1 MRRAETLKITVSV
14 PSAFESRPVESTCAK
29 TPSLSGVRQ
38 ARSPQDRVRPIAQPR
53 STGTRRAHIRQLARR
68 AWPSEISGATGLCR
82 SNCHFEIFHSVSF
95 RWSSLL
101 DLSKGYT
108 ERMSQGDLVVVQSY
122 GTEAEAEVAKSVL
135 ESSGIDAMI
144 QADTAGRMRE
154 HLAWSGLGHRV
165 LVREEDA
172 AAARSLLALPQ
183 NDELVL
189 LQKYATETKV
199 DILQGALLSAGIFA
213 TVRDDGTYYQL
224 LVNKED
230 SATARKVLE
239 TLSEARRP

>member
-1 MRRAETLKITVSV
+1 
-14 PSAFESRPVESTCAK
+14 
-29 TPSLSGVRQ
+29 
-38 ARSPQDRVRPIAQPR
+38 
-53 STGTRRAHIRQLARR
+53 
-68 AWPSEISGATGLCR
+68 
-82 SNCHFEIFHSVSF
+82 
-95 RWSSLL
+95 
-101 DLSKGYT
+101 
-108 ERMSQGDLVVVQSY
+108 MSQSDLVVVQSY
-122 GTEAEAEVAKSVL
+122 GSEGEAHVAKGVL

-189 LQKYATETKV
+189 LQKYATETQV
-199 DILQGALLSAGIFA
+199 DIPQGALLSAGIFA
-213 TVRDDGTYYQL
+213 TVQDDGMYYQL

-230 SATARKVLE
+230 AATARKVLE
-239 TLSEARRP
+239 TLSEAQS

>member
-1 MRRAETLKITVSV
+1 
-14 PSAFESRPVESTCAK
+14 
-29 TPSLSGVRQ
+29 
-38 ARSPQDRVRPIAQPR
+38 
-53 STGTRRAHIRQLARR
+53 
-68 AWPSEISGATGLCR
+68 
-82 SNCHFEIFHSVSF
+82 
-95 RWSSLL
+95 
-101 DLSKGYT
+101 
-108 ERMSQGDLVVVQSY
+108 MSQSDLVVVQSY
-122 GTEAEAEVAKSVL
+122 GTEGEAEVAKGVL

-172 AAARSLLALPQ
+172 AVARSLLALPQ

-189 LQKYATETKV
+189 LQKCARETQV

-224 LVNKED
+224 LVSKED
-230 SATARKVLE
+230 AATARKVLE
-239 TLSEARRP
+239 TLSQARP

>member
-1 MRRAETLKITVSV
+1 
-14 PSAFESRPVESTCAK
+14 
-29 TPSLSGVRQ
+29 
-38 ARSPQDRVRPIAQPR
+38 
-53 STGTRRAHIRQLARR
+53 
-68 AWPSEISGATGLCR
+68 
-82 SNCHFEIFHSVSF
+82 
-95 RWSSLL
+95 
-101 DLSKGYT
+101 
-108 ERMSQGDLVVVQSY
+108 MSQSDLVVVQSY
-122 GTEAEAEVAKSVL
+122 GTEGEAEVAKGVL

-189 LQKYATETKV
+189 LQKYATETQV

-230 SATARKVLE
+230 TATARKVLE
-239 TLSEARRP
+239 TLSEARP

>member
-1 MRRAETLKITVSV
+1 
-14 PSAFESRPVESTCAK
+14 
-29 TPSLSGVRQ
+29 
-38 ARSPQDRVRPIAQPR
+38 
-53 STGTRRAHIRQLARR
+53 
-68 AWPSEISGATGLCR
+68 
-82 SNCHFEIFHSVSF
+82 
-95 RWSSLL
+95 
-101 DLSKGYT
+101 
-108 ERMSQGDLVVVQSY
+108 MSQGDLVVVRSY
-122 GTEAEAEVAKSVL
+122 GTEGEAEVAKGVL

-189 LQKYATETKV
+189 LQKYATETQV

-213 TVRDDGTYYQL
+213 TVRHDGTYYKL
-224 LVNKED
+224 LVNKD
-230 SATARKVLE
+230 DLATARKVLE
-239 TLSEARRP
+239 TPSAAPP

>member
-1 MRRAETLKITVSV
+1 
-14 PSAFESRPVESTCAK
+14 
-29 TPSLSGVRQ
+29 
-38 ARSPQDRVRPIAQPR
+38 
-53 STGTRRAHIRQLARR
+53 
-68 AWPSEISGATGLCR
+68 
-82 SNCHFEIFHSVSF
+82 
-95 RWSSLL
+95 
-101 DLSKGYT
+101 
-108 ERMSQGDLVVVQSY
+108 MSQSDLVVVQSY
-122 GTEAEAEVAKSVL
+122 GTEGEAAVAKGLL

-172 AAARSLLALPQ
+172 VAARSLLALPQ

-189 LQKYATETKV
+189 LQKYAMQTQV
-199 DILQGALLSAGIFA
+199 DIAQGALLSAGIFV

-230 SATARKVLE
+230 AATARKVLE
-239 TLSEARRP
+239 TLSEAQPTADKPEAGSDK

>member
-1 MRRAETLKITVSV
+1 
-14 PSAFESRPVESTCAK
+14 
-29 TPSLSGVRQ
+29 
-38 ARSPQDRVRPIAQPR
+38 
-53 STGTRRAHIRQLARR
+53 
-68 AWPSEISGATGLCR
+68 
-82 SNCHFEIFHSVSF
+82 
-95 RWSSLL
+95 
-101 DLSKGYT
+101 
-108 ERMSQGDLVVVQSY
+108 MSQGDLVVVQSY
-122 GTEAEAEVAKSVL
+122 GTEGEAQVAKGVL

-172 AAARSLLALPQ
+172 PAARSILALPH

-189 LQKYATETKV
+189 LQKYPTETQV
-199 DILQGALLSAGIFA
+199 DIPQGALLSAGIFA

-230 SATARKVLE
+230 AATARKVIE
-239 TLSEARRP
+239 TLSEAQS

>member
-1 MRRAETLKITVSV
+1 
-14 PSAFESRPVESTCAK
+14 
-29 TPSLSGVRQ
+29 
-38 ARSPQDRVRPIAQPR
+38 
-53 STGTRRAHIRQLARR
+53 
-68 AWPSEISGATGLCR
+68 
-82 SNCHFEIFHSVSF
+82 
-95 RWSSLL
+95 
-101 DLSKGYT
+101 
-108 ERMSQGDLVVVQSY
+108 MSQSDLVVVQSY
-122 GTEAEAEVAKSVL
+122 SSEGEAEVAKGVL

-189 LQKYATETKV
+189 LQKYATEAQG
-199 DILQGALLSAGIFA
+199 DILQGALLSADIFA

-224 LVNKED
+224 LVHKED
-230 SATARKVLE
+230 AATAHKVLE
-239 TLSEARRP
+239 ALSEARP

>member
-1 MRRAETLKITVSV
+1 
-14 PSAFESRPVESTCAK
+14 
-29 TPSLSGVRQ
+29 
-38 ARSPQDRVRPIAQPR
+38 
-53 STGTRRAHIRQLARR
+53 
-68 AWPSEISGATGLCR
+68 
-82 SNCHFEIFHSVSF
+82 
-95 RWSSLL
+95 
-101 DLSKGYT
+101 
-108 ERMSQGDLVVVQSY
+108 MSQGALVVVQSY
-122 GTEAEAEVAKSVL
+122 GTEGEAEVAKGVL

-189 LQKYATETKV
+189 LQKDATETQV

-213 TVRDDGTYYQL
+213 TVRDDGTYHQL
-224 LVNKED
+224 LINKED
-230 SATARKVLE
+230 LATARKVLE
-239 TLSEARRP
+239 KLSEARP